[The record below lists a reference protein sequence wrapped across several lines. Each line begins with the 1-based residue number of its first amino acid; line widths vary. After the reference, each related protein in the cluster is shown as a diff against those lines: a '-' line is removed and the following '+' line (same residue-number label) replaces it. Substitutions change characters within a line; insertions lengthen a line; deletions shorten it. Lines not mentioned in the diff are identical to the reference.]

1 MKQSVHKK
9 KVQCK
14 CPLVTQQQVCILE
27 HELWMIMMKRELNVG
42 FMGPTILSILSDL
55 SFWWNLNSNF

>member
-14 CPLVTQQQVCILE
+14 CPLLTQQQVCILE
-27 HELWMIMMKRELNVG
+27 HELIQLDDYDEKRVEYGLCGYHNT
-42 FMGPTILSILSDL
+42 FDTFGP
-55 SFWWNLNSNF
+55 FVFVEFE